1 MRKQWILAFF
11 LTSLVVGFA
20 FAQPIPTPDGY
31 VNDYAG
37 VISSSEEA
45 EMRSTIQSVV
55 QATGAEIAVLT
66 VDSMEPYADIEQYS
80 IAVAEQWGVGSGEQ
94 DDGAILVVSVGE
106 RQVRLEVGYGLEG
119 AIPDGRAGS
128 ILDTYVV
135 PYLRNNDYGT
145 GLVNGVNAV
154 AAIIADEYGV
164 QLSNVRE
171 AVQPQRSGSSGG
183 LPLSRIIYIVIF
195 LFLAGGRWFLWPLL
209 FAGRRRSFFGGG
221 FGAGGSGGSRGGGG
235 GFGGFGGGG
244 FGGGGASR
252 GF

>member
-1 MRKQWILAFF
+1 MRKRWLLLFLLA
-11 LTSLVVGFA
+11 GFVA
-20 FAQPIPTPDGY
+20 GSVFSQSIPRPDGY
-31 VNDYAG
+31 VNDFAG
-37 VISSSEEA
+37 VISSSEES

-66 VDSMEPYADIEQYS
+66 VSSMGSYADIEEYS
-80 IAVAEQWGVGSGEQ
+80 IAVAEEWGVGSGQ
-94 DDGAILVVSVGE
+94 NDDGAIFVVSVGE
-106 RQVRLEVGYGLEG
+106 RQARLEIGYGLEG

-135 PYLRNNDYGT
+135 PYLRENDYGT
-145 GLVNGVNAV
+145 GLVNGVNAL
-154 AAIIADEYGV
+154 AGIIADEYGV

-171 AVQPQRSGSSGG
+171 ATRPERSSSSGG
-183 LPLSRIIYIVIF
+183 LPLSRILYLVVF
-195 LFLAGGRWFLWPLL
+195 LFVAGGRWFLWPLL

-221 FGAGGSGGSRGGGG
+221 FGSGGSGFGSGGGG
-235 GFGGFGGGG
+235 GFKGFGGGG